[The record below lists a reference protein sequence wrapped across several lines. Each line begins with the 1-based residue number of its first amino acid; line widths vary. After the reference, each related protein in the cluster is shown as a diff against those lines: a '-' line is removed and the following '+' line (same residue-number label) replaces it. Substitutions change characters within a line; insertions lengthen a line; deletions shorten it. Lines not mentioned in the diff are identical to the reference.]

1 MELIDQYV
9 YEVTRRVAKKNRQD
23 ISMELRS
30 TIEDMLPD
38 NHSKKEVKE
47 VLQELGDPAHLASQY
62 EDKKQYLIGPLFYD
76 RYIHVL
82 KIVGFPI
89 LLLIFLSEWISGIV
103 VSNGNLMLQDSI
115 IQIIKEMFVT
125 LLYSFTQVFF
135 WITFTFVCMER
146 FTKAKEIRSWTPD
159 DLLSTSIPVNKQ
171 ISKWE
176 VFFSLWTTLWP
187 VVLVNFGWYRFHNG
201 TSVSYPLFN
210 QEILMTYLPAII
222 GVVVIGVGIVIYKLI
237 KAEWTK
243 PLVGLNAAYHL
254 IFAILLCL
262 MVSNP
267 NLFNQESINVFFR
280 YTEIDPNH
288 WLMIIWGIVG
298 LAIVSSIVDV
308 YLSLKASR
316 LQ

>member
-1 MELIDQYV
+1 
-9 YEVTRRVAKKNRQD
+9 
-23 ISMELRS
+23 
-30 TIEDMLPD
+30 ML
-38 NHSKKEVKE
+38 K
-47 VLQELGDPAHLASQY
+47 
-62 EDKKQYLIGPLFYD
+62 
-76 RYIHVL
+76 
-82 KIVGFPI
+82 
-89 LLLIFLSEWISGIV
+89 
-103 VSNGNLMLQDSI
+103 DSI
-115 IQIIKEMFVT
+115 IQIIKEMFVA
-125 LLYSFTQVFF
+125 LFYSFTQVFF

-146 FTKAKEIRSWTPD
+146 FTKAKEIRSWNPD

-201 TSVSYPLFN
+201 TTVSYPLFN

-262 MVSNP
+262 MLSNP
-267 NLFNQESINVFFR
+267 NLFNQESINALFR
-280 YTEIDPNH
+280 YTGIDPNH

-298 LAIVSSIVDV
+298 LVIVSSIVDV
-308 YLSLKASR
+308 YLRACCIIRIKSADVRLRLGHKSRYVAMLLVSLWGVKRPLCFSTTDAENTHIKR
-316 LQ
+316 L